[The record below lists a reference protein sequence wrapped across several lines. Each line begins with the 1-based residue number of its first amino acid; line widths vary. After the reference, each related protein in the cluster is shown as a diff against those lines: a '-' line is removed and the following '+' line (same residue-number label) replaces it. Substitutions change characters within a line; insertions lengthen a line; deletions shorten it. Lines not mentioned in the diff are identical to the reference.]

1 MRIHPPNIDPS
12 IMHSLRHN
20 GMSIVKL
27 VFFSLFPK
35 KKLPFSLVSQRNFSP
50 TLVPVYILKKT
61 TSLRSV
67 VILMNS
73 TDHLHFRPTMFWGTL
88 SINCWNL
95 SQKKRWNGNSQFLH
109 EVKTSSLRNP
119 LCPPEKKRNYA

>member
-88 SINCWNL
+88 SINC
-95 SQKKRWNGNSQFLH
+95 
-109 EVKTSSLRNP
+109 
-119 LCPPEKKRNYA
+119 